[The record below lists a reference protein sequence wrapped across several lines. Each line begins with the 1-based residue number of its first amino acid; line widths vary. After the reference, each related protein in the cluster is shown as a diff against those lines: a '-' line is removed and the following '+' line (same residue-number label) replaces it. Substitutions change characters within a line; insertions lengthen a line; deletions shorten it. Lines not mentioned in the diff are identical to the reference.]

1 MNVKIIVFLYVT
13 PYNLAVGAS
22 NLEEF
27 AASIFWLKE

>member
-1 MNVKIIVFLYVT
+1 VT

-27 AASIFWLKE
+27 AASIFWLKEWKQR